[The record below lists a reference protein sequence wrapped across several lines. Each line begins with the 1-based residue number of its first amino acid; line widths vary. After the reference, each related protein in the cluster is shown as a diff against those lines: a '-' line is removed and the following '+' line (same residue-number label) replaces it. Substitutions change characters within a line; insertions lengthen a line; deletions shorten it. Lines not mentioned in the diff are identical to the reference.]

1 MTGKTIKCRSC
12 AGNMDFTEGVN
23 KIFCL
28 YCGTQNFLTDVLEI
42 PEVDLTCHLT
52 PGIDYR
58 TPIRISGMERDVLN
72 KIPPCNLEA
81 EQAALGSMI
90 IEPDTIPVA
99 AEILRSEDFYIEG
112 HQIIFKAIVSLYE
125 RGELSDIITINSELK
140 KLGKLEEIG
149 GKGYLTTLINT
160 VPTAANIE
168 HYAKI
173 VAENS
178 FLREIIKTGIKI
190 IELGYREDSNVEEVI
205 DSAES
210 TIFQLSQRQRV
221 QDFVHLSSLMREN
234 FRTVERIYHNKSHIT
249 GVKSGFAELDR
260 ITAGFQPGELIIL
273 AGRHGMGKTSLAL
286 NIARLVAVNEKL
298 PVAIFSLGMSKEQVS
313 RCLICS
319 QAMVDAQKFRTG
331 YLNSDDLSKLTPA
344 MSELSEAQIYI
355 DDTPGISIM
364 EMKAK
369 ARRLKMRRDIQLIIV
384 DYLQLI
390 SSTKSATSLKHVKEI
405 LRGLKFIA
413 KEFSIPVICLSQL
426 SHALESRTDKRP
438 KLSDFIWAGKI
449 EQIADM
455 VAFIYR
461 DDYYNPKS
469 DRNGITEI
477 IISKQ
482 SNGPIGTVELLYL
495 KNYTKFVS
503 KDKYDGSS

>member
-1 MTGKTIKCRSC
+1 MEG
-12 AGNMDFTEGVN
+12 DF
-23 KIFCL
+23 
-28 YCGTQNFLTDVLEI
+28 
-42 PEVDLTCHLT
+42 
-52 PGIDYR
+52 
-58 TPIRISGMERDVLN
+58 LN
-72 KIPPCNLEA
+72 KIPPRSLEA
-81 EQAALGSMI
+81 EQATLGSMI
-90 IEPDTIPVA
+90 IEPDSIPVA
-99 AEILRSEDFYIEG
+99 TEILRSEDFYIEG
-112 HQIIFKAIVSLYE
+112 HQIIFKVIVSLYE
-125 RGELSDIITINSELK
+125 RGELSDIITLNSKLK

-149 GKGYLTTLINT
+149 GIAYLTTLVNT

-168 HYAKI
+168 YYAKI
-173 VAENS
+173 VAEKS

-190 IELGYREDSNVEEVI
+190 IELCYREDSNVEEVI

-221 QDFVHLSSLMREN
+221 QDFVHMSSLMREN

-249 GVKSGFAELDR
+249 GMTSGFAELDR
-260 ITAGFQPGELIIL
+260 ITAGFHPGELIIL
-273 AGRHGMGKTSLAL
+273 AGRHGMGKTALAL
-286 NIARLVAVNEKL
+286 NIARFVAVDEKL

-313 RCLICS
+313 RRLICS

-331 YLNSDDLSKLTPA
+331 YLNSDDLSKLTQA
-344 MSELSEAQIYI
+344 ISEFSEAQIYI
-355 DDTPGISIM
+355 DDTPGISIT

-369 ARRLKMRRDIQLIIV
+369 ARRIKIRKDIQLIIV

-390 SSTKSATSLKHVKEI
+390 SSTKSATGLKHVKEI

-413 KEFSIPVICLSQL
+413 KELSIPVICLSQL
-426 SHALESRTDKRP
+426 SQALESRTDKRP
-438 KLSDFIWAGKI
+438 QLSDLRWAGKI
-449 EQIADM
+449 EQEADM

-469 DRNGITEI
+469 DRNGIAEI